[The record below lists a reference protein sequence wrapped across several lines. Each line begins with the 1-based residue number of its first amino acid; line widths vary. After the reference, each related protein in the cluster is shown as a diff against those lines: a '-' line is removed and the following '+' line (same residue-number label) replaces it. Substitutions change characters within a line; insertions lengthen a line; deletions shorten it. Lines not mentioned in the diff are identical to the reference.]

1 MTTLEAVPLE
11 EVLRDV
17 LDGVKI
23 VDSLQLEDLNTE
35 HMALVMIRVQQMRWA
50 KVKEIRKLAE
60 EVAGAVSAATK
71 IRARK
76 FLSTEGTQD
85 YRTQASKLAAADAV
99 FAAEALKAEL
109 EASRESLGL
118 LKDDWDTCRSINA
131 NSRAKQNALEGMGG

>member
-23 VDSLQLEDLNTE
+23 MDVLQLEDLTPQ
-35 HMALVMIRVQQMRWA
+35 HMSLVMLRVQQMRRA
-50 KVKEIRKLAE
+50 KIKEIEGLSTQVAE
-60 EVAGAVSAATK
+60 AVKRATK

-76 FLSTEGTQD
+76 FLDTEGTQD
-85 YRTQASKLAAADAV
+85 YRTQASKLEAADAV
-99 FAAEALKAEL
+99 FAADALKATL
-109 EASRESLGL
+109 EAARESLGL
-118 LKDDWDTCRSINA
+118 LEDDWDTARSINA